1 MSDDDRSPFSGYP
14 IRLFFALVL
23 VMATYNPTQY
33 CYFQWLKNSV
43 AGTDGASF
51 GPEVAL
57 AGVVLAI
64 GWVIFLR
71 ATMRSLGM
79 LGIILAVALFG
90 TIVWL
95 LVDHGLINTEGSNV
109 LTWIILC
116 LVAAVLATGLSW
128 SYVRRRMSG
137 QYDVDDVDN

>member
-1 MSDDDRSPFSGYP
+1 MSDDDRSPWSGYP
-14 IRLFFALVL
+14 IRLLFALVL
-23 VMATYNPTQY
+23 VMATYNPTGY
-33 CYFQWLKNSV
+33 SYFQWLKNSI

-64 GWVIFLR
+64 GWVIYLR

-79 LGIILAVALFG
+79 LGILLAVALFG
-90 TIVWL
+90 TIIWL
-95 LVDHGLINTEGSNV
+95 LIDHGLISTEGSNTV
-109 LTWIILC
+109 TWIILF

-128 SYVRRRMSG
+128 SYVRRRLSG
-137 QYDVDDVDN
+137 QYDVDDVDE

>member
-1 MSDDDRSPFSGYP
+1 MSDDDRSPWSGYP
-14 IRLFFALVL
+14 IRFLFALVL

-33 CYFQWLKNSV
+33 SYFQWLKNSI

-64 GWVIFLR
+64 GWVIYLR

-79 LGIILAVALFG
+79 LGILLAVALFG
-90 TIVWL
+90 TLIWL
-95 LVDHGLINTEGSNV
+95 LIDHGLISTEGSNTV
-109 LTWIILC
+109 TWIVLF

-128 SYVRRRMSG
+128 SYVRRRLSG
-137 QYDVDDVDN
+137 QYDVDDVDE

>member
-1 MSDDDRSPFSGYP
+1 MSDDDRSPWSGYP
-14 IRLFFALVL
+14 IRFFFALVL

-33 CYFQWLKNSV
+33 SYFQWLKQSV

-90 TIVWL
+90 TMIWL
-95 LVDHGLINTEGSNV
+95 LIDHGLISTEGSNTV
-109 LTWIILC
+109 TWIVLF
-116 LVAAVLATGLSW
+116 LVAAILATGLSW
-128 SYVRRRMSG
+128 SYVRRRLSG
-137 QYDVDDVDN
+137 QYDVDDVDS

>member
-1 MSDDDRSPFSGYP
+1 MSDDDRSPWSGYP
-14 IRLFFALVL
+14 IRFFFALVL

-33 CYFQWLKNSV
+33 SYFQWLKQSV

-79 LGIILAVALFG
+79 LGIMLAVALFG
-90 TIVWL
+90 TIIWL
-95 LVDHGLINTEGSNV
+95 LIDHGLISTEGSNTV
-109 LTWIILC
+109 TWIVLF
-116 LVAAVLATGLSW
+116 LVAAILATGLSW
-128 SYVRRRMSG
+128 SYVRRRLSG
-137 QYDVDDVDN
+137 QYDVDDVDS

>member
-1 MSDDDRSPFSGYP
+1 MSDDDRSPWSGYP
-14 IRLFFALVL
+14 IRFFFALVL

-33 CYFQWLKNSV
+33 SYFQWLKQSV

-90 TIVWL
+90 TMIWL
-95 LVDHGLINTEGSNV
+95 LIDHGLISTEGSNTV
-109 LTWIILC
+109 TWIVLFI
-116 LVAAVLATGLSW
+116 VAAILATGLSW
-128 SYVRRRMSG
+128 SYVRRRLSG
-137 QYDVDDVDN
+137 QYDVDDVDS